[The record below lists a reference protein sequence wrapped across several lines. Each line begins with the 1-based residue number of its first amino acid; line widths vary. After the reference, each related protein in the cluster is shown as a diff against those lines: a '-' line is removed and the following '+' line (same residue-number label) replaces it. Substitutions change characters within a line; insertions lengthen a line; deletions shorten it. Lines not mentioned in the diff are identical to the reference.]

1 MSPVVLAGFCSWAT
15 DGLSTRHRLTAV
27 FSLLALWS
35 VPGCFPQRSRWCQIG
50 KKISNIYVYILY
62 IALHL
67 WKLCLY
73 KKSTI
78 YLLIAPLRIL
88 WTLFYK
94 WVFYCGL
101 LWVVCRV
108 VIHRQFWRL
117 NRSIPVAVDQEDFH
131 TTEINCNWLINE
143 GVWIDGFPRILT
155 PWQSKI
161 IDWRLPSFIC
171 PTRVKA
177 ELFKAAPTDRLHWSG
192 SWVETEIQSNKP

>member
-1 MSPVVLAGFCSWAT
+1 MYIYCILHYTYENFVYTKNLQ
-15 DGLSTRHRLTAV
+15 STFWLHHWEFFELFFINESFTV
-27 FSLLALWS
+27 
-35 VPGCFPQRSRWCQIG
+35 GC
-50 KKISNIYVYILY
+50 
-62 IALHL
+62 
-67 WKLCLY
+67 
-73 KKSTI
+73 
-78 YLLIAPLRIL
+78 
-88 WTLFYK
+88 
-94 WVFYCGL
+94 CGL

-117 NRSIPVAVDQEDFH
+117 KRSIPVAVDQEDFH